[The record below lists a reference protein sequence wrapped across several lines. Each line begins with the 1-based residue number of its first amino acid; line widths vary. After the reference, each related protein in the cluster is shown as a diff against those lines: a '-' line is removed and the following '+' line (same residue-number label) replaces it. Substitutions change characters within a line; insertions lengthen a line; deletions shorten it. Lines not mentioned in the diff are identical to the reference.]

1 VVPKEKLLWRN
12 SARETRAIGKLCEKL
27 LLVHAEQYQ
36 NWVFN
41 QSHPTQGRRFQNAAD
56 LVISKTKET
65 SDLKLIIRSPRA
77 ASIEELA
84 LVHDSN
90 YLTQVIIEGIC
101 NEWIGE
107 RPDLAELAVL
117 FAGGTLVALEALLSG
132 EVEVAV
138 HFAGAKHHAQA
149 DRSSGFCV
157 FADFAIAA
165 LIVTKLGHRVA
176 IFDLDAHH
184 GDGTENLLRNHPVLT
199 YSVHDRTIFPG
210 TGFTSEPD
218 LLVYNKRLD
227 SGSGDS
233 ELIQAVDEFISLA
246 TTFVATMIFIA
257 AGTDGHKLDQLS
269 TLTYSAQG
277 IAGAAGAVRKAFPSL
292 PMLIGGAGGYRPD
305 DITPEVWSEVVMA
318 AIGAEPAIKRKYF
331 DLSGVDF
338 DNDAEIEAAARAIIT
353 QMGES
358 SLEEKEE

>member
-1 VVPKEKLLWRN
+1 MK
-12 SARETRAIGKLCEKL
+12 KL
-27 LLVHAEQYQ
+27 LLVHTEQYQ

-41 QSHPTQGRRFQNAAD
+41 QSHLTQGRRFQNAAE
-56 LVISKTKET
+56 LVISKTKEL
-65 SDLKLIIRSPRA
+65 SNLQLITRSPRPA
-77 ASIEELA
+77 TWEELV

-90 YLTQVIIEGIC
+90 YLNQVIGEGISD
-101 NEWIGE
+101 EWAGE

-132 EVEVAV
+132 EVDTAV

-165 LIVTKLGHRVA
+165 LIATKLGHRVA

-184 GDGTENLLRNHPVLT
+184 GDGTENLLRNQAILT

-210 TGFTSEPD
+210 TGFFSQPEF
-218 LLVYNKRLD
+218 LVYNRPLE
-227 SGSGDS
+227 SGAGDS
-233 ELIQAVDEFISLA
+233 ELAEAVDGFISLA
-246 TTFVATMIFIA
+246 TTFGAAMIFIA
-257 AGTDGHKLDQLS
+257 AGADGHELDPLS
-269 TLTYSAQG
+269 TLSYSTKG
-277 IAGAAGAVRKAFPSL
+277 IAGAVESIRKAFPRL

-305 DITPEVWSEVVMA
+305 DITPEVWSEVVLA
-318 AIGAEPAIKRKYF
+318 AIGTDPVVNRKYF
-331 DLSGVDF
+331 DLTGVDF
-338 DNDAEIEAAARAIIT
+338 DNDAEIEEVANEIIA

-358 SLEEKEE
+358 SPAKDKEE

>member
-1 VVPKEKLLWRN
+1 MK
-12 SARETRAIGKLCEKL
+12 KL

-36 NWVFN
+36 KWVFN

-56 LVISKTKET
+56 LVISKTKEIA
-65 SDLKLIIRSPRA
+65 DLELIIRSPRS
-77 ASIEELA
+77 ASWEELA
-84 LVHDSN
+84 LAHDST
-90 YLTQVIIEGIC
+90 YLNQVINEGIC
-101 NEWIGE
+101 NEWVGE

-117 FAGGTLVALEALLSG
+117 FAGGTLVALEALLNG
-132 EVEVAV
+132 EADTAV
-138 HFAGAKHHAQA
+138 HFAGAKHHAQT

-165 LIVTKLGHRVA
+165 LIATKLGHRVA

-184 GDGTENLLRNHPVLT
+184 GDGTEILLRNQPILT

-210 TGFTSEPD
+210 TGFSSEPE
-218 LLVYNKRLD
+218 LLVYNKPLE

-233 ELIQAVDEFISLA
+233 ELAEAADEFISLA
-246 TTFVATMIFIA
+246 ATFGATMIFIA
-257 AGTDGHKLDQLS
+257 AGADGHELDPLS
-269 TLTYSAQG
+269 SLTYSTQG
-277 IAGAAGAVRKAFPSL
+277 ISSAVSSIRKAFPRL

-318 AIGAEPAIKRKYF
+318 AIGVNPVIQRKYF
-331 DLSGVDF
+331 ELSGVDF
-338 DNDAEIEAAARAIIT
+338 DNDAELEAVAREIIT
-353 QMGES
+353 SLGEP